1 MADSTCRF
9 VKINIFGVVTLD
21 NRMVNDIC
29 ARVPRLLCAR
39 VPRITFARVPRI
51 IWARV
56 PRICLCIQTVRKKLT
71 FKLQRLYLHYEEFF
85 ELRRMFLNY
94 EDLFDSL
101 NLADG

>member
-1 MADSTCRF
+1 MADSTCKFTKSIYIRCNQF
-9 VKINIFGVVTLD
+9 
-21 NRMVNDIC
+21 RYIC
-29 ARVPRLLCAR
+29 ARVPQIPCAR
-39 VPRITFARVPRI
+39 VPRITLARVPRI

>member
-9 VKINIFGVVTLD
+9 VKINIFGVINLD

-56 PRICLCIQTVRKKLT
+56 PRICLCIQTVSVSLLLNYKDYIYTTKNL
-71 FKLQRLYLHYEEFF
+71 FKLGRILS
-85 ELRRMFLNY
+85 NY
-94 EDLFDSL
+94 EDSL
-101 NLADG
+101 IL

>member
-1 MADSTCRF
+1 M
-9 VKINIFGVVTLD
+9 L
-21 NRMVNDIC
+21 NDIC

-51 IWARV
+51 ICV
-56 PRICLCIQTVRKKLT
+56 PRICLCIQTVHISLLLNNKDYIYT
-71 FKLQRLYLHYEEFF
+71 TNNFF

-101 NLADG
+101 NFADG